1 MDDFMSCDPASP
13 GVSKVPW
20 RWIVAVY
27 AILALTAFA
36 FPAGLRDWLEERNAH
51 DRLRLP
57 LAIARQIEAA
67 SHAVGVEAIG
77 ADLRRRFGKLIGD
90 QDS

>member
-1 MDDFMSCDPASP
+1 MANGSGPRAVSSSP
-13 GVSKVPW
+13 LPW
-20 RWIVAVY
+20 LVTIY

-36 FPAGLRDWLEERNAH
+36 FPGGLRDWLEERNANG
-51 DRLRLP
+51 RLWLP
-57 LAIARQIEAA
+57 LAMARQIEAA
-67 SHAVGVEAIG
+67 SNAIGVAPIG

>member
-1 MDDFMSCDPASP
+1 MANDRAPRAAAAGP
-13 GVSKVPW
+13 LP
-20 RWIVAVY
+20 WIVTIY

-36 FPAGLRDWLEERNAH
+36 FPAGLRDWLEERNANG
-51 DRLRLP
+51 RLWLP

-67 SHAVGVEAIG
+67 SNAIGVAPIG